1 MTVKVGM
8 VAWRLAASGGKAVA
22 AAGGGQSGDSHV
34 RAGNGEAAWLTVRAS
49 ERGCLLSCTCAA
61 ARDERPWRVGLG
73 QTGAS
78 AHKRKGEG
86 SAGLSRL
93 DKEGRKRP
101 DWRNRHERDLFG

>member
-1 MTVKVGM
+1 MAPGGEEQ
-8 VAWRLAASGGKAVA
+8 AIAARRRTS
-22 AAGGGQSGDSHV
+22 DFDV
-34 RAGNGEAAWLTVRAS
+34 RREGEAAWLTARAS